1 MPRSAPVSAL
11 RVYRTSRG
19 LSQEEL
25 GRCAGVSRRQLV
37 RLESG
42 EAVPSRKTANAIAFV
57 LGIPVEALF
66 LPGSDDQEAPD

>member
-1 MPRSAPVSAL
+1 
-11 RVYRTSRG
+11 
-19 LSQEEL
+19 
-25 GRCAGVSRRQLV
+25 VSRRQLV